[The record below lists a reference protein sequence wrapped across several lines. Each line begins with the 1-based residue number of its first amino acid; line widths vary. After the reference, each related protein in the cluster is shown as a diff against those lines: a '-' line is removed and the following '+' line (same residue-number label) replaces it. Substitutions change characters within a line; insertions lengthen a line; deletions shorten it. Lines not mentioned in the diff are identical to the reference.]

1 MLDLEQ
7 RLRRLAADGERLA
20 TAPGAQAAVRRGRCR
35 RRRLAAGAALL
46 TTVVVLA
53 VVVGPAALRGPAPPP
68 VATAPRPGLSPAELP
83 GQPPTYR
90 VVQSAKGRV
99 QIRGTWRGHG
109 WRYILRA
116 DPSNSFA
123 GFSDWF
129 EFDSGAGGG
138 GKPGSSTLTLRQCCD
153 TRFRMLGW
161 FVVTERA
168 AIIRVSFERSGRPF
182 GPFDFRPHSLRP
194 ALALGYIAYEQQPDM
209 KIRNVELIDR
219 SGRAICHQRFRAVTD
234 KQHGTFEMPVRDE
247 PGTCWS

>member
-7 RLRRLAADGERLA
+7 RLQRLAADGERLA
-20 TAPGAQAAVRRGRCR
+20 TAPGPQAAIRRGR
-35 RRRLAAGAALL
+35 RRRLTAGAALL
-46 TTVVVLA
+46 STVVVLA

-68 VATAPRPGLSPAELP
+68 AAPPPRPGLSPTQLP

-90 VVQSAKGRV
+90 VDQSARGRV
-99 QIRGTWRGHG
+99 QIRGTWRGQG
-109 WRYILRA
+109 WRYTLRA
-116 DPSNSFA
+116 DPSNPFA

-138 GKPGSSTLTLRQCCD
+138 GKPGSSTLLLRQCCD
-153 TRFRMLGW
+153 RRFRMLGW
-161 FVVTERA
+161 FVVTEQA

-209 KIRNVELIDR
+209 KIRNVELIDH
-219 SGRAICHQRFRAVTD
+219 SGKVICHQRFHTVTFT
-234 KQHGTFEMPVRDE
+234 QHRSLEMPVRDE